1 MRPPLTLSFRHI
13 ERSGALEDRARE
25 LSFRLERFSKRIAQC
40 HMTFEG
46 PHRGAG
52 APYLVKIDLSV
63 PGAQIHADSL
73 HVDGAATQ
81 DIYIALRDA
90 YHDAKRQLQ
99 ELHRDRLRS
108 VHDTHSSSPNSYH
121 MAFNTANAKAKPSP
135 SIQLKYHITDSFK
148 S

>member
-1 MRPPLTLSFRHI
+1 MRSPLTLSFRHI
-13 ERSGALEDRARE
+13 DRSGALEDRARE
-25 LSFRLERFSKRIAQC
+25 LGSRLERFSKRIAQC
-40 HMTFEG
+40 HMTLEG

-73 HVDGAATQ
+73 HADGAARQ

-90 YHDAKRQLQ
+90 FQDAKRQLQ
-99 ELHRDRLRS
+99 DLHRDRSRS
-108 VHDTHSSSPNSYH
+108 VRDSHSSSPNSYH
-121 MAFNTANAKAKPSP
+121 MAFNTANTKANPSP